1 MQARTI
7 TDVEPAASSAF
18 VLGTRVDVLDY
29 DRASRR
35 VMNWARQQQSRF
47 ICAANVHVVMEGHDA
62 RAYQDMINS
71 ADMVTSDGM
80 PLVWMQRAQGFDA
93 SRVYGPDL
101 MRLLLTACAREG
113 IPVGLYGGT
122 PAVLDRLLDSIQREH
137 PNLPVAYA
145 CAPPFR
151 ELSEVE
157 DAQIVSDIQESG
169 ARMLFV
175 GLGCPRQE
183 RWITRH
189 LGTLFVPMLGVGAA
203 FDFIAGT
210 KRTAPAPLQRMGL
223 EWLFRLASEPRRLW
237 RRYVVHNPRFLVLA
251 AIQLAGLK
259 RTSF

>member
-1 MQARTI
+1 MQARAI
-7 TDVEPAASSAF
+7 TEIDPTASSAF

-35 VMNWARQQQSRF
+35 IMNWARQQQARF

-62 RAYQDMINS
+62 RAYQEMVNG

-80 PLVWMQRAQGFDA
+80 PLVWMLRAQGFDA

-101 MRLLLTACAREG
+101 MRILLEVCEREKM
-113 IPVGLYGGT
+113 PVGLYGGS
-122 PAVLDRLLDSIQREH
+122 PAVLDRLLASIQREH

-145 CAPPFR
+145 CSPPFR
-151 ELSEVE
+151 ELSQVE
-157 DAQIVSDIQESG
+157 DAQIITDIQESG

-189 LGTLFVPMLGVGAA
+189 LSTIHVPMLGVGAA

-210 KRTAPAPLQRMGL
+210 KRTAPALLQRMGL
-223 EWLFRLASEPRRLW
+223 EWLFRLMSEPGRLW

-251 AIQLAGLK
+251 GLQLTGFK
-259 RTSF
+259 HVIS